1 MRSKI
6 QRFQLRKSTW
16 PQVAEFDF
24 TETDCCILT
33 GQNGGGKTLSIRLL
47 ELAGKWAANPSR
59 FHFREMEKL
68 AAKTDVVELSITVRS
83 TIIQGRDKYV
93 NALAWAAEFELDTD
107 FFQTNARTAF
117 SEYDYAIDTAQL
129 VETTVYFEDA
139 PRIQRRKKLEL
150 HYMARHHDY
159 RDEEDVI
166 FADHNPDFSPQHHL
180 KLTEHYPEHV
190 FEHATV
196 VPGEW
201 RQLSLGPDSE
211 LTIFE
216 PNPHDV
222 LHGITLLEHLTA
234 HGIVMKSLEMTFP
247 KTQIQLPN
255 PVVLDVRR
263 HIENVASDLLDIRS
277 LDGELEKKEFVI
289 EALQD
294 GRLLHNQAFNTNGE
308 ISLIELDAEEGLDVF
323 IDLEDLQPFE
333 YHQITMSQPNF
344 PAWLAF
350 RRFLGHIPSGEYLSS
365 GQLQLLA
372 MTRAILASEYNAL
385 LMIDEPELSLHIDWQ
400 RGLIDFF
407 RSTFPHH
414 TFLISTHSP
423 DILYHEVPLVVQIP
437 PLEDES

>member
-93 NALAWAAEFELDTD
+93 NALAWAAEFELDTN
-107 FFQTNARTAF
+107 FFQTNAKTAF
-117 SEYDYAIDTAQL
+117 SDYDYAIDTAQL
-129 VETTVYFEDA
+129 VETTVYFGKVQ
-139 PRIQRRKKLEL
+139 RIQRRKKLEL

-159 RDEEDVI
+159 RNEEDVI
-166 FADHNPDFSPQHHL
+166 FADHLPDYSPKHHL
-180 KLTEHYPEHV
+180 KLTEHYQENV
-190 FEHATV
+190 FEHAAV
-196 VPGEW
+196 INGEW
-201 RQLSLGPDSE
+201 MDLDLSPASI

-222 LHGITLLEHLTA
+222 MIGSSLTEHLATN
-234 HGIVMKSLEMTFP
+234 GILIQPSDVSFP
-247 KTQIQLPN
+247 RSQIHLPK

-263 HIENVASDLLDIRS
+263 HIENVAADLNDIRI
-277 LDGELEKKEFVI
+277 LE
-289 EALQD
+289 
-294 GRLLHNQAFNTNGE
+294 GRLKSDIFVANALKEGRLIHNHTFNSVGE
-308 ISLIELDAEEGLDVF
+308 ISLIELDADEGLNVY

-333 YHQITMSQPNF
+333 HHQLTMSQPNF

-350 RRFLGHIPSGEYLSS
+350 QRFLGYIPSGEYLSS

-400 RGLIDFF
+400 RELIGFF

-423 DILYHEVPLVVQIP
+423 DILYHEVPLVIQIP
-437 PLEDES
+437 PTEDEI

>member
-166 FADHNPDFSPQHHL
+166 FADHNPDF
-180 KLTEHYPEHV
+180 
-190 FEHATV
+190 
-196 VPGEW
+196 
-201 RQLSLGPDSE
+201 
-211 LTIFE
+211 
-216 PNPHDV
+216 
-222 LHGITLLEHLTA
+222 
-234 HGIVMKSLEMTFP
+234 
-247 KTQIQLPN
+247 LPN
-255 PVVLDVRR
+255 TTSNSQNITPNMCL
-263 HIENVASDLLDIRS
+263 SMQPLS
-277 LDGELEKKEFVI
+277 QG
-289 EALQD
+289 
-294 GRLLHNQAFNTNGE
+294 NG
-308 ISLIELDAEEGLDVF
+308 V
-323 IDLEDLQPFE
+323 
-333 YHQITMSQPNF
+333 N
-344 PAWLAF
+344 
-350 RRFLGHIPSGEYLSS
+350 
-365 GQLQLLA
+365 
-372 MTRAILASEYNAL
+372 
-385 LMIDEPELSLHIDWQ
+385 
-400 RGLIDFF
+400 
-407 RSTFPHH
+407 
-414 TFLISTHSP
+414 
-423 DILYHEVPLVVQIP
+423 
-437 PLEDES
+437 